1 MNTTDVVLLS
11 VLGLSLVLAAFLALA
26 EASLLRITEFRAR
39 ALAEAGNAPAQ
50 RLTQLLERLS
60 EVLNLIL
67 LLALLSQIGAATIT
81 GFLAQRWFGTF
92 GVTAASVLL
101 TAVLFVY
108 GEAIPKTYAVRHA
121 ERTSLLVA
129 GPISVLERFLRPL
142 VSALV
147 WVSDIQLPGK
157 GITTSPR
164 VTEAELRL
172 MAGDAAHEGEITQ
185 EDRELIERV
194 FRFGDRKAEDIMVP
208 RPDIVA
214 VPVTAT
220 VEEALEVSLT
230 SGHRRIP
237 VFSGTLENVIGVVR
251 LRDLIDMRHRQ
262 REDLSEIMGDP
273 LATPESKPLASLLS
287 DMQEEKTHLA
297 IVVDEYGVTAG
308 LVTVEDIAGALIGT
322 ISHGEE
328 PSSITQVA
336 VDQWEAAGSLP
347 VDALAELD
355 VELPEGDWN
364 TVAGLM
370 IGQAGRLLRP
380 GEEIEVDSLRL
391 RVDKVQGR
399 RIMKVSIFVSRPP
412 SS

>member
-1 MNTTDVVLLS
+1 
-11 VLGLSLVLAAFLALA
+11 
-26 EASLLRITEFRAR
+26 
-39 ALAEAGNAPAQ
+39 
-50 RLTQLLERLS
+50 
-60 EVLNLIL
+60 
-67 LLALLSQIGAATIT
+67 
-81 GFLAQRWFGTF
+81 
-92 GVTAASVLL
+92 
-101 TAVLFVY
+101 
-108 GEAIPKTYAVRHA
+108 
-121 ERTSLLVA
+121 
-129 GPISVLERFLRPL
+129 
-142 VSALV
+142 
-147 WVSDIQLPGK
+147 
-157 GITTSPR
+157 
-164 VTEAELRL
+164 
-172 MAGDAAHEGEITQ
+172 
-185 EDRELIERV
+185 
-194 FRFGDRKAEDIMVP
+194 
-208 RPDIVA
+208 
-214 VPVTAT
+214 
-220 VEEALEVSLT
+220 
-230 SGHRRIP
+230 
-237 VFSGTLENVIGVVR
+237 
-251 LRDLIDMRHRQ
+251 
-262 REDLSEIMGDP
+262 MGDP

-287 DMQEEKTHLA
+287 DMQEENTHLA

>member
-1 MNTTDVVLLS
+1 
-11 VLGLSLVLAAFLALA
+11 
-26 EASLLRITEFRAR
+26 
-39 ALAEAGNAPAQ
+39 
-50 RLTQLLERLS
+50 
-60 EVLNLIL
+60 
-67 LLALLSQIGAATIT
+67 
-81 GFLAQRWFGTF
+81 
-92 GVTAASVLL
+92 
-101 TAVLFVY
+101 
-108 GEAIPKTYAVRHA
+108 
-121 ERTSLLVA
+121 
-129 GPISVLERFLRPL
+129 
-142 VSALV
+142 
-147 WVSDIQLPGK
+147 
-157 GITTSPR
+157 
-164 VTEAELRL
+164 

-287 DMQEEKTHLA
+287 DMQEENTHLA

-336 VDQWEAAGSLP
+336 VDLWEAAGSLP

-412 SS
+412 SP